1 MFLILCLP
9 TNQPLPSN
17 KSKFMV
23 FFTTHP
29 THRINYKILLLNFK
43 ALHGLA
49 PEYLAELLQR
59 YNPSRALRSGS
70 QDLLVEPSFKL
81 KTFGR
86 RSFVTVAPRL

>member
-1 MFLILCLP
+1 M
-9 TNQPLPSN
+9 
-17 KSKFMV
+17 
-23 FFTTHP
+23 
-29 THRINYKILLLNFK
+29 

-81 KTFGR
+81 KTFGG
-86 RSFVTVAPRL
+86 RSFVTVAPRLWNKLPHHLRSITTLQAFKTGLKTFLFKDAYGL